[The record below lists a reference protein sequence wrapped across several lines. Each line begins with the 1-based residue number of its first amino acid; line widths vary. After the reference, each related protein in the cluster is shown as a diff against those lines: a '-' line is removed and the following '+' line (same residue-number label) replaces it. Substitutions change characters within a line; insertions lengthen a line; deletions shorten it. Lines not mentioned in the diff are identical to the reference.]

1 MYKFYEI
8 IRDFGDDTMNTISY
22 LREVTLFAPSN
33 EALEEPGVKQMLQ
46 DKKRIREIL
55 KLHYVKQKLTLDNI
69 KDKSVSQVSLIFF
82 FAFIYTIIK
91 FKTVIQVKID
101 I

>member
-1 MYKFYEI
+1 MYKFYET
-8 IRDFGDDTMNTISY
+8 IRDFGEDIMSTISY

-55 KLHYVKQKLTLDNI
+55 KLHYVKEKLTLDNI
-69 KDKSVSQVSLIFF
+69 RNKSVSQVSLIFF
-82 FAFIYTIIK
+82 FTFIYMMI
-91 FKTVIQVKID
+91 
-101 I
+101 

>member
-1 MYKFYEI
+1 MS
-8 IRDFGDDTMNTISY
+8 TISY

-55 KLHYVKQKLTLDNI
+55 KLHYVKEKLTIEHI
-69 KDKSVSQVSLIFF
+69 KNKSISQVSLIFSLRLY
-82 FAFIYTIIK
+82 ICDD
-91 FKTVIQVKID
+91 KI
-101 I
+101 